1 MKRRHERLKG
11 RRKRRVRTRH
21 VLDVLDQSKSEKV
34 TNARYAV
41 GGEMVE
47 GERFLFP
54 FVIMAEELGDKT
66 ILFSCKD
73 CGYIEL
79 YKEMK
84 EGKSS

>member
-1 MKRRHERLKG
+1 M
-11 RRKRRVRTRH
+11 
-21 VLDVLDQSKSEKV
+21 SEVEKCPKC
-34 TNARYAV
+34 
-41 GGEMVE
+41 GGEMEE

-54 FVIMAEELGDKT
+54 SFTFLFAESSGDET

-84 EGKSS
+84 RKKE